1 MSKYAVLGDQSK
13 QRTSLPPPQLIR
25 EGRRERP
32 WVLPVLCT
40 LDCHKPWRCKQ
51 GKCSFKQKPVTV
63 RMWLKLWNY
72 RTRGY
77 C

>member
-1 MSKYAVLGDQSK
+1 MSKYAVLGDQSE
-13 QRTSLPPPQLIR
+13 QGTPLPAPQLIR

-32 WVLPVLCT
+32 WVLPTLCT
-40 LDCHKPWRCKQ
+40 LDCHKQ
-51 GKCSFKQKPVTV
+51 GKSSFKQKPVTV
-63 RMWLKLWNY
+63 KMWLKLQNY